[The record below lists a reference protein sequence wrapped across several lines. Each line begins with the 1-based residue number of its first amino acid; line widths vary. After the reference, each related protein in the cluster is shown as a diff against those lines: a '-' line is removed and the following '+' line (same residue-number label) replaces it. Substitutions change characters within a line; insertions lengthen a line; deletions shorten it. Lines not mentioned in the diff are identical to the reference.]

1 MKHDFSDRSHDQP
14 RKPKGMIGNGL
25 IVFGGAHPRT
35 LREGSSEREVLD
47 FMIFGWLLVGSA
59 LLTASTVTTI
69 LHFAMG
75 DGHFHLL
82 YALFGIGIGA
92 LQGTI
97 DNVLQY
103 RRSLYE
109 RGCAE
114 LRRAGMRLPEVVQ
127 RRSAVAL
134 LRGVR
139 LVQGGAIGVLGGV
152 CMILAAMGPSIDAYS
167 TRKFLADN
175 QTVAIEATRMVD
187 AGVARTTDDFKAATA
202 RVDQLNRMLTTLRQD
217 KVRRA
222 VRTGD
227 RTAVSSTSASDAQI
241 AILQRDLDAET
252 SKRDALKVALDR
264 QQLADRNAA
273 IERNILTA
281 PNAIPKL
288 SGLSGQLEALAAL
301 TKDDP
306 KLLFFVIAFQL
317 ISLALELGP
326 MWVSVSYFPSTYAA
340 RMTMQHFIDVT
351 KISEEGARQL
361 GVKPTQEQNAP
372 ETDKSAGAAPAND
385 NAQPGMP
392 ASSSVSAGNNDPLR
406 AQMNG
411 ATPPRRGRGRPR
423 KNPIVPPPAGGS
435 SHA

>member
-14 RKPKGMIGNGL
+14 RKPKGMVANGL
-25 IVFGGAHPRT
+25 IVLGGAHPRT

-103 RRSLYE
+103 RRSHYE
-109 RGCAE
+109 RGYTE

-127 RRSAVAL
+127 RRSAVTL
-134 LRGVR
+134 LRAVR
-139 LVQGGAIGVLGGV
+139 LLQGGAIGVLGGV

-175 QTVAIEATRMVD
+175 RTVAIEATRMVD
-187 AGVARTTDDFKAATA
+187 AGVARTTDDFKAATV

-217 KVRRA
+217 NVRRA
-222 VRTGD
+222 VRTGG

-252 SKRDALKVALDR
+252 SKRDGLKATLDR
-264 QQLADRNAA
+264 QLADSNAV
-273 IERNILTA
+273 IERNITTA

-361 GVKPTQEQNAP
+361 GVKPTQQQNAP

-385 NAQPGMP
+385 NAQLDMFAGGPI
-392 ASSSVSAGNNDPLR
+392 ASNDNVPVAASGL
-406 AQMNG
+406 NG
-411 ATPPRRGRGRPR
+411 AKRRGAGRPLGS
-423 KNPIVPPPAGGS
+423 KNRSKPLNDGGV
-435 SHA
+435 HE